1 MAIILYTP
9 SVPTQ
14 VASIEISLKILPT
27 GVAPV
32 SKRVYAAAPLI
43 STDPEN
49 IFAPSWSPM
58 TKTLNLFSDLLVG
71 TGS

>member
-1 MAIILYTP
+1 MVIILYTP

-14 VASIEISLKILPT
+14 VAPIEVALKILPT